1 MAIDLSTLT
10 FTNQADIVSGT
21 DTIGNTGTAAT
32 LGGNDKITVNSSSG
46 GDGIEFNN
54 GTIDTGSGN
63 DTIDATSRFGFYGI
77 NNGHTSDSGGF
88 FGGTINTGSGN
99 DTIVGNGFFLSPFL
113 GGIGIS
119 NSGIIK
125 TGTGNDTISGTGTG
139 NSLSDTSGSVGVQ
152 NVYRFGSDTVTIDT
166 GDGNDTISGTGGDIG
181 ISNFNASDI
190 TIDTGNGND
199 TISGTGGDAG
209 IYNTGVIKTG
219 QGNDIITGINTGESA
234 VSPFLGRVGIY
245 NNGTINTGAG
255 NDTVDALTGGFSGT
269 GTTMLDQGNDTLK
282 GFGSGSFDGGHG
294 KDTLIFG
301 TGSYTVSLGTN
312 SNGFYTIS
320 TGGIDMFVKSFES
333 IGSATCPADT
343 FNFSSVIGGSFTI

>member
-1 MAIDLSTLT
+1 MAIDLSNLT
-10 FTNQADIVSGT
+10 FTNKADIVSDT
-21 DTIGNTGTAAT
+21 DTIRNTGTAAT
-32 LGGNDKITVNSSSG
+32 LGGDDKITVNSSTG

-63 DTIDATSRFGFYGI
+63 DTIDATGRFYGI
-77 NNGHTSDSGGF
+77 NNAHTSDLGGF
-88 FGGTINTGSGN
+88 FGGTIDTGSGN
-99 DTIVGNGFFLSPFL
+99 DTIVGNGFFTSPFL
-113 GGIGIS
+113 GGTGIA

-139 NSLSDTSGSVGVQ
+139 NSLSPDSGSVGIQ
-152 NVYRFGSDTVTIDT
+152 NVYRGGGGTVTIDT

-181 ISNFNASDI
+181 IINFNASDI

-199 TISGTGGDAG
+199 TIIGTGGDVG
-209 IYNTGVIKTG
+209 IYNTGIIKTG
-219 QGNDIITGINTGESA
+219 AGNDIITGINTGES
-234 VSPFLGRVGIY
+234 VENPFLGRVGIY

-269 GTTMLDQGNDTLK
+269 GTTMFDQGNDILK
-282 GFGSGSFDGGHG
+282 GFGTGSFDGGHG

-301 TGSYTVSLGTN
+301 TGSYSVSLGTN
-312 SNGFYTIS
+312 SGGFYTIS
-320 TGGIDMFVKSFES
+320 SGGIDMLVKSFES
-333 IGSATCPADT
+333 IGSAIFPADT